1 MNRRGE
7 FTIRIKENLS
17 SISFVKRNLYLYIYL
32 RNCENK
38 IFETN
43 DSTPIGSYLA
53 LTNFQSDHCIVVLIR
68 FNVCHR
74 GDLINRMRRFETSD
88 NALNNDETCL

>member
-1 MNRRGE
+1 MS
-7 FTIRIKENLS
+7 KE
-17 SISFVKRNLYLYIYL
+17 IYIYIFIS
-32 RNCENK
+32 EIAK
-38 IFETN
+38 IKY
-43 DSTPIGSYLA
+43 SKRMIRPPLAVLA

-88 NALNNDETCL
+88 NALNNDETCLRNVQSIKYSGMYIRILEI